1 MSQLQINDIRQV
13 LVLGAGTMGWRI
25 ALSCALNGYQCTL
38 YDISEEALESA
49 RKYQHDFTKRSVQ
62 NGQINHQER
71 QTALQAIVYTTDPQQ
86 AAEKADLVSESVI
99 EDVSV
104 KNQVWEQFGKLCPPH
119 TLFTTN
125 TSYLLPSMFAEISG
139 RPARFCALH
148 FHDVFH
154 ARVVDIM
161 PHAGTED
168 WVIPLLESFGKS
180 LQQIPV
186 IVQKESSGYI
196 FNQMLMSLIGTA
208 GALLT
213 SGTGTIE
220 DIDRSWMGNFN
231 LPIGPFGILDEV
243 GLDTA
248 WHIVSVRKDRRSQQF
263 AELLH
268 GYVQQGKLGQ
278 KSGAGFY
285 QYPNPRYRDEDF
297 LL

>member
-1 MSQLQINDIRQV
+1 
-13 LVLGAGTMGWRI
+13 MGWRI
-25 ALSCALNGYQCTL
+25 ALSCAFNGYGCTI
-38 YDISEEALESA
+38 YDISEEALEQA
-49 RKYQHDFTKRSVQ
+49 KKQQRNFTERSVK
-62 NGQINHQER
+62 NGILSSAQAEQ
-71 QTALQAIVYTTDPQQ
+71 ALASLVYTTDPQQ
-86 AAEKADLVSESVI
+86 AASDADLVSESVT
-99 EDVSV
+99 EDVAI

-139 RPARFCALH
+139 RHQRFCALH

-186 IVQKESSGYI
+186 IVRQESSGYI
-196 FNQMLMSLIGTA
+196 FNQMLLSLIGTA

-213 SGTGTIE
+213 GGVATIE

-231 LPIGPFGILDEV
+231 MPIGPFGILDEV

-248 WHIVSVRKDRRSQQF
+248 WHIVSVRKDRRSRQF
-263 AELLH
+263 AELLQ

-278 KSGAGFY
+278 KTGSGFY
-285 QYPNPRYRDEDF
+285 EYPNPRYREADF